1 MRQPQEETHWSR
13 FAADFDAGNDYVI
26 GKANMALILDKV
38 ARHIALGKTLELACG
53 SGIYS
58 LVLAQEA
65 GELVCTDWSDAMVA
79 AARDKLAVLPHVT
92 VEKASCFDLPY
103 PGAHFDTVFVAN
115 LLHILSEPEK
125 AVAEARRVLKPGGTV
140 IALDFTFDGMTVWH
154 RLGLMWRYVRTY
166 GLPQSQRRDLSLPAL
181 CTLLENGDL
190 AIQAAELIG
199 DTVKAAYVIA
209 RVGGTRCP

>member
-1 MRQPQEETHWSR
+1 MRQPHKETHWSR

-26 GKANMALILDKV
+26 GKANMALILDEV
-38 ARHIALGKTLELACG
+38 ARQTALGKTLELACG

-65 GELVCTDWSDAMVA
+65 GELNCTDWSEEMVEA
-79 AARDKLAVLPHVT
+79 TRSKLHALPHVT
-92 VEKASCFDLPY
+92 VERANCFDLPY
-103 PGAHFDTVFVAN
+103 PGDHFDTVFVAN

-125 AVAEARRVLKPGGTV
+125 AVAEARRVLKPGGTF
-140 IALDFTFDGMTVWH
+140 IALDFTFDGMTVW
-154 RLGLMWRYVRTY
+154 RTLGLMWRYVRTY
-166 GLPQSQRRDLSLPAL
+166 GLPQSQRRDLSLQAL
-181 CTLLENGDL
+181 CTLLENGGL

-209 RVGGTRCP
+209 KVGGTR